1 MGDVYGWTDGWMD
14 VLADFDV
21 LFILW
26 QRYELSRGRGE
37 LWRVRTEARHL
48 YLHYTTF
55 RTNLL
60 CLAEMEILVSVLL
73 SSRVSLW
80 PDVAWW

>member
-1 MGDVYGWTDGWMD
+1 MYMDGRMDGWMYW
-14 VLADFDV
+14 LT
-21 LFILW
+21 LTSCLYCG
-26 QRYELSRGRGE
+26 RETSCRGDGE

-60 CLAEMEILVSVLL
+60 CLAEMEILVSVLF